1 MSAGETPDSLSDQ
14 ELVQRVRDQDSGA
27 YAELW
32 RRHAGPAYSVAR
44 TFDYLDADDIVSEA
58 FARVLRSIKAG
69 GGPTTGFRPY
79 LIMAVRNVGRRW
91 YVRETSIAVGD
102 FEYVIDPAA
111 PEGEVSA
118 VENFEGG
125 AALEAFRGLPA
136 RWQEVLWYSEVD
148 GMKPRDISVLL
159 GVAPNAVS
167 ALIVRAKRGLR
178 DGWITAQL
186 SGAKTPEC
194 RDALKDMGAHTR
206 DGLSARARATL
217 ESHLSSCPTCPSA
230 LEEAKN
236 LSNLTMSVLP
246 AVAGVSGAAGYV
258 STLGPPPLSAAMASG
273 FDVTVSETEPS
284 AGTASRRRR
293 TVLLVLLLLLLLA
306 LGALGAYAAL
316 TSQSGSAPGA
326 GGQPS
331 NAQSPPSSEPPAAS
345 PSASPLPGET
355 PSPMPSPQVS
365 SRPLLPGA
373 GPDSEVPGGAGAVL
387 PDPDPPGPGAS
398 PSTPTAPGATI
409 AQFDPRMYPK
419 VSGDDASP
427 RAVVEILGSGGETIA
442 STVARADGTWTAHLT
457 SAQAGT
463 QSVVA
468 RQIASGKAS
477 PASAPLTY
485 TLTSPPPAATPMSG
499 TTVAANRFRFAFTAG
514 AGTVLQRQIV
524 GVTPI
529 HTIRVPSS
537 GAWNEYL
544 SVAPGAHT
552 MRLRYANPATGDYG
566 PWTTWNFTAE

>member
-14 ELVQRVRDQDSGA
+14 DLVQRVREQDSGA

-91 YVRETSIAVGD
+91 YVQETSIAVDD

-111 PEGEVSA
+111 PEGELSA
-118 VENFEGG
+118 VESFEGG
-125 AALEAFRGLPA
+125 AALEAFRGLPT

-159 GVAPNAVS
+159 GMAPNAVS

-186 SGAKTPEC
+186 SGARTPEC
-194 RDALKDMGAHTR
+194 REALKGMGAHTR

-217 ESHLSSCPTCPSA
+217 ESHLSSCPTCPQA

-258 STLGPPPLSAAMASG
+258 STLGPPPLSVAMASG
-273 FDVTVSETEPS
+273 AEALVSDAP
-284 AGTASRRRR
+284 AGTNASSRRRR
-293 TVLLVLLLLLLLA
+293 LVLLALLLLLLA
-306 LGALGAYAAL
+306 LGAFGAYAAL
-316 TSQSGSAPGA
+316 TSPSPSDAGA
-326 GGQPS
+326 QPS
-331 NAQSPPSSEPPAAS
+331 TAQPAPSPGPAGSTPPAS
-345 PSASPLPGET
+345 PSPGAT
-355 PSPMPSPQVS
+355 PSPLPSPQVS
-365 SRPLLPGA
+365 SLPFLPGA
-373 GPDSEVPGGAGAVL
+373 EPSAAPGAGGAGR
-387 PDPDPPGPGAS
+387 PDQGPPGQGET
-398 PSTPTAPGATI
+398 PSTPAAPGAAI
-409 AQFDPRMYPK
+409 AQLDSRMYPK
-419 VSGDDASP
+419 VSGDDAAP
-427 RAVVEILGSGGETIA
+427 RAVVEILDSGGATIA
-442 STVARADGTWTAHLT
+442 NTVAGADGTWTAHLT
-457 SAQAGT
+457 SADAGT
-463 QSVVA
+463 RSVTA
-468 RQIASGKAS
+468 RQIVSGRTS

-485 TLTSPPPAATPMSG
+485 TLSSPPPAATPVSG
-499 TTVAANRFRFAFTAG
+499 TTVTATRFRFAFTAE

-524 GVTPI
+524 GATPI
-529 HTIRVPSS
+529 QTIRVPRS

-544 SVAPGAHT
+544 SVAPGSHSI
-552 MRLRYANPATGDYG
+552 RLRYANPATGDYG